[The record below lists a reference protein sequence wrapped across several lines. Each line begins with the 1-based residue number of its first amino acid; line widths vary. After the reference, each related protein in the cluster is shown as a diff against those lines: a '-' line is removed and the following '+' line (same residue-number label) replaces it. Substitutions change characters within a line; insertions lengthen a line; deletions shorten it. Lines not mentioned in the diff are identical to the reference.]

1 MFMNT
6 RTFLARLL
14 AFAIGF
20 LIAYTIISKMVD
32 EIQRGVFV
40 FTQFFGYFTI
50 QSGTLT
56 AIVMLVTAF
65 ASSKVLQSSVL
76 DFARG
81 AVTLYMSVVIIVYH
95 ILESPPGTWVID
107 DWSTIHVFAPIA
119 SLLIWFAL
127 LPPNPRHVKWWWSLS
142 WMLFPL
148 VFAIASVIRG
158 MNDGWYP
165 YDFLNVNENG
175 LQFVVMMVVGLT
187 VGVAVLGYALLAPS
201 LIQHR
206 RLVKSEKKHR

>member
-1 MFMNT
+1 MNI
-6 RTFLARLL
+6 RTFLVRLF
-14 AFAIGF
+14 AFTTGSI
-20 LIAYTIISKMVD
+20 IAYTIISQMVD

-56 AIVMLVTAF
+56 AIVMFITAF
-65 ASSKVLQSSVL
+65 ASSKLLHSIVL

-95 ILESPPGTWVID
+95 LLESPPGTWVID
-107 DWSTIHVFAPIA
+107 EWSTIHVFAPIA

-148 VFAIASVIRG
+148 VFAVASVIRG

-165 YDFLNVNENG
+165 YGFLNVTENG
-175 LQFVVMMVVGLT
+175 LEFVALMVVGLT
-187 VGVAVLGYALLAPS
+187 VAVTVLGYILLTPS
-201 LIQHR
+201 LIKRH
-206 RLVKSEKKHR
+206 RLVKNRK